1 MRRRLAIAV
10 LGCFA
15 AASVAAKPPAPQ
27 LAAGD
32 HYVAMGSSF
41 AAGPGV
47 TTPADTPPNR
57 CNRSADNYPRQVAAR
72 LGLSLTDVSC
82 GGATTGH
89 ILGAWNELP
98 PQIDALRRD
107 TKLVTIT
114 IGGNDV
120 GYIAGLFAASCGA
133 RPETAMCKGFA
144 ARRSG
149 PLPIIDE
156 TAWTALDA
164 RLNQIAAEVRT
175 RSPMARLVFA
185 DYLTIVRVKGPCD
198 AVPLD
203 RTQMKIARKKA
214 ARLAA
219 MTAQAARRASATI
232 IRASRLSMRHNA
244 CAKSPWMNGFP
255 DANSPPTFV
264 GYHPNLA
271 GMTAVADSIARAVH
285 LDRN

>member
-1 MRRRLAIAV
+1 MRGRLAIAA

-47 TTPADTPPNR
+47 TMPADTPPNR
-57 CNRSADNYPRQVAAR
+57 CNRSANNYARQVAAR
-72 LGLSLTDVSC
+72 LGLSLTDLSC

-89 ILGAWNELP
+89 IVGAWNELP
-98 PQIDALRRD
+98 PQIDALRAD

-120 GYIAGLFAASCGA
+120 GYIGGLFASSCGA

-156 TAWTALDA
+156 TAWQALKA
-164 RLNQIAAEVRT
+164 RFNQITAEIRT
-175 RSPMARLVFA
+175 RSPMARLVFV
-185 DYLTIVRVKGPCD
+185 DYLTIVPVKGPCD

-203 RTQMKIARKKA
+203 RAQMKIAQRKA

-219 MTAQAARRASATI
+219 MTAQAARRANATI
-232 IRASRLSMRHNA
+232 IRASRLSMRRDA

-271 GMTAVADSIARAVH
+271 GMTAVADAVAKAVQ
-285 LDRN
+285 RGRK